1 MICAVC
7 EPAPESR
14 QRSAA
19 LSTHPRCRP
28 CMHSPNHTNYHQD
41 TICVFT
47 RALVEFVPCPVAC
60 ALTRLS
66 APPPERCGDNR
77 EQSFNNYDS
86 LSTLYDSRVYTH

>member
-1 MICAVC
+1 MCRVRARSR
-7 EPAPESR
+7 EPSA
-14 QRSAA
+14 QRSAQRTPTLQTLHA
-19 LSTHPRCRP
+19 PRLITRIITKTP
-28 CMHSPNHTNYHQD
+28 Y
-41 TICVFT
+41 VFT

-77 EQSFNNYDS
+77 EQSFTNYDS

>member
-19 LSTHPRCRP
+19 LSAHPRCRP
-28 CMHSPNHTNYHQD
+28 CMHLALITRILKTPYG
-41 TICVFT
+41 FT

-77 EQSFNNYDS
+77 EQSFTNYDS